1 MGLVTLKGGQGNNV
15 EHVFLKMVKSIQ
27 GFKLVPTLIKLSSI
41 TFIDDIFETN
51 PLSHLKTSLFKDFL
65 IFFKGINE

>member
-51 PLSHLKTSLFKDFL
+51 PPRPLENRPF
-65 IFFKGINE
+65 